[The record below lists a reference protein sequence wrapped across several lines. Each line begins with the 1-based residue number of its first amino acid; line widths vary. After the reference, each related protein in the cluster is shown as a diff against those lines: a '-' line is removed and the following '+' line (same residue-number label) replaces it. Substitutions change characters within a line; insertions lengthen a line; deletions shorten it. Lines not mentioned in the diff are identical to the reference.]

1 MEDQQPQ
8 THKEKEGTKTEN
20 TPAAPERKP
29 FSEIQVTI
37 PSWLEHK
44 GGVSITTLDISLDGT
59 HVATGG
65 ADNFCRIWDFRDI
78 RAESEILLPS
88 LSGQQQRRQ
97 PLGLA
102 MFACPVSCVRWNP
115 KTADV
120 LAVATDDSKVAVLKR
135 VSSVTNGSPRFTI
148 FGVEGKFYE
157 NYQTLHTFTISS
169 TEVPDIAWS
178 PDGKRI
184 ASCSLEGTVSIH
196 NVETKQLLKSY
207 PLQKKI
213 NHSPHHTF
221 HLSFIYLFICLFVW
235 IGSRSTGQSRG

>member
-1 MEDQQPQ
+1 MEKYYQYK
-8 THKEKEGTKTEN
+8 HVGNKEVETAQMPPPPPPPVVLTEK
-20 TPAAPERKP
+20 KP
-29 FSEIQVTI
+29 FSDIQVII

-44 GGVSITTLDISLDGT
+44 GGVSITSLDVSIDGT

-65 ADNFCRIWDFRDI
+65 ADNCCRIWKFQDI
-78 RAESEILLPS
+78 VAESDPS
-88 LSGQQQRRQ
+88 AVQHGQ

-102 MFACPVSCVRWNP
+102 MFAGPVSCVRWNP

-120 LAVATDDSKVAVLKR
+120 LAVATDDSKVAVLKC
-135 VSSVTNGSPRFTI
+135 VSSATNGKPQFTI

-184 ASCSLEGTVSIH
+184 ASCSLEGVVCIH
-196 NVETKQLLKSY
+196 DVEAKQLLKSY
-207 PLQKKI
+207 LK
-213 NHSPHHTF
+213 
-221 HLSFIYLFICLFVW
+221 
-235 IGSRSTGQSRG
+235 